1 MQIWRRRRS
10 SACQEAG
17 NKCEFNVAR
26 EMVHNGLD
34 GRVFRVR
41 RLVCHK
47 CGERVTEA
55 KEKDDVFVPPTWLQ
69 DDVVEA
75 NF

>member
-1 MQIWRRRRS
+1 MWRRKRPTCR
-10 SACQEAG
+10 EAG
-17 NKCEFNVAR
+17 RKCEFNVTR

-41 RLVCHK
+41 RLVCAT
-47 CGERVTEA
+47 CGERDVVA
-55 KEKDDVFVPPTWLQ
+55 KEQDNASAFVPPAWLQ